1 MSLFSNDETKSN
13 DEFNV
18 CVCVCM
24 ATNIFDSPPILRR
37 FKALHRRM

>member
-18 CVCVCM
+18 CVYGNKHFWF
-24 ATNIFDSPPILRR
+24 APLPP
-37 FKALHRRM
+37 F